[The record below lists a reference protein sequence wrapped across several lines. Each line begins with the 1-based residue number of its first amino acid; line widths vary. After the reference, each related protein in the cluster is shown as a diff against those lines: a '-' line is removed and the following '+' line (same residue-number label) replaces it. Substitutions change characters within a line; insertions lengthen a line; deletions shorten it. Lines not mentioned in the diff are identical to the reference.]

1 LKIDMREGPVRG
13 GEVYPACEGGG
24 TAPRR
29 RCARRQAIESPA
41 AEPRTAV
48 REIEIQQ
55 PSRLDWIDDRD
66 ERFAAHQLSDGT
78 LRAVALIAAL
88 AQPAERLPPVVVVD
102 EPELGLHPSA
112 VGLIAAVARSVSR
125 HTQVVFATQSTAFL
139 DQFEPEEIV
148 IAERIEG
155 ATRLTRP
162 DPVVL
167 RDWARGRLPLGGL

>member
-1 LKIDMREGPVRG
+1 V
-13 GEVYPACEGGG
+13 
-24 TAPRR
+24 RR
-29 RCARRQAIESPA
+29 RRYGAAPTLRPPSGDRVSGRGAAHGRPRNRDPA
-41 AEPRTAV
+41 V
-48 REIEIQQ
+48 
-55 PSRLDWIDDRD
+55 RLDWIDDRD

-167 RDWARGRLPLGGL
+167 RDWLEDDSLSEVFEKGVIGGQP